1 MFSNKSILITGGT
14 GSFGKAFS
22 KYLLKNYEI
31 KRLVIFSRDE
41 LKQFEMQNEEIFIK
55 YKKNLRFFIG
65 DIRDFDRL
73 NFAFDNID
81 IVIHAAALKQV
92 LAAEYNPFET
102 IKTNIIGAQNIITA
116 AINKKVK
123 KVIALSTDKAC
134 SPINLYGASKLCSEK
149 LFINANKYKGKSNIL
164 FSVLRYGNVN
174 KSRGSVIP
182 LFKKL
187 AAEKKILPVTDTSMT
202 RFSIEMKEALEM
214 VIWGIKNFKGGEIL
228 IPKIPSYKLIDLV
241 KALNSDYKIIGSKSG
256 EKLHEDLISESES
269 LKLMVGKKY
278 YIILNDL
285 SDSKLMN
292 YYIGKKFKLNKKK
305 FVYNSG
311 QNFNFLSISKIK
323 SIIYTND

>member
-1 MFSNKSILITGGT
+1 MFSNKSLLITGGT

-22 KYLLKNYEI
+22 KYLLQNYKI

-73 NFAFDNID
+73 NYAFDNID
-81 IVIHAAALKQV
+81 IVVHAAALKQV
-92 LAAEYNPFET
+92 LASEYNPFET

-116 AINKKVK
+116 AMNKKVK

-134 SPINLYGASKLCSEK
+134 TPINLYGASKLCAEK
-149 LFINANKYKGKSNIL
+149 LFINANKHKGGNEIS
-164 FSVLRYGNVN
+164 FSALRYGNVN

-187 AAEKKILPVTDTSMT
+187 SEKKKVLPVTDISMT
-202 RFSIEMKEALEM
+202 RFSINMQEALEM

-228 IPKIPSYKLIDLV
+228 VPKIPSYKLMDLV
-241 KALNSDYKIIGSKSG
+241 KALNSNYKIVGAKQG

-269 LKLMVGKKY
+269 LKLLKGRKY
-278 YIILNDL
+278 YLILDNL
-285 SDSKLMN
+285 SDKKLL
-292 YYIGKKFKLNKKK
+292 KFYADNNFKINKVK
-305 FVYNSG
+305 FNYNSG
-311 QNFNFLSISKIK
+311 KNNDFLSVTEIKNIISR
-323 SIIYTND
+323 DD